1 MFLVFASLDPHD
13 YGNPK
18 DYEIEQEAQVRF
30 WMSFIKACSLPEAS
44 GIGGMGK
51 PVVVMVGSRADK
63 IQLTQPFEDLAAKMH
78 SEFKSMLNILP
89 TAFPLD
95 CRDDS
100 SSGIKELK
108 TELTR
113 QKKLILQNCQQKSPK
128 ICEDIR
134 FVSQQHN

>member
-1 MFLVFASLDPHD
+1 
-13 YGNPK
+13 
-18 DYEIEQEAQVRF
+18 
-30 WMSFIKACSLPEAS
+30 MSFIKACSLPEAS
-44 GIGGMGK
+44 GISGMGK

-63 IQLTQPFEDLAAKMH
+63 IQLTQPFDDLATKMH

-108 TELTR
+108 TALTR